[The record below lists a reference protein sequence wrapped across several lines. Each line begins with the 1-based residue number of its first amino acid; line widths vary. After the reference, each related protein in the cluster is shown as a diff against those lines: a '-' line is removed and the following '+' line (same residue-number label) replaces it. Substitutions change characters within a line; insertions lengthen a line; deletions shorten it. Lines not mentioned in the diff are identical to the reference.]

1 MKLVIDTSAVLGV
14 LLNQGPKE
22 WLIDCAMGATLIA
35 PSSLHWEIGN
45 ALSGL
50 IKRKKIE
57 ERTALAAIEAY
68 QQIPIQFVD
77 VDLKATIALVREHQI
92 YAYDAYMIS
101 CAKQH
106 RVALLSLDKAL
117 IEVAKKEN
125 IRTLEAA

>member
-22 WLIDCAMGATLIA
+22 WLVECAQGASLMA
-35 PSSLHWEIGN
+35 PSSLHCEIGN

-50 IKRKKIE
+50 LKRKKLDE
-57 ERTALAAIEAY
+57 KVALAAIDAY

-77 VDLKATIALVREHQI
+77 VDLKAAIALVREHQI

-101 CAKQH
+101 CAKQY

-117 IEVAKKEN
+117 LEVAKKEN
-125 IRTLEAA
+125 IRTLEDA